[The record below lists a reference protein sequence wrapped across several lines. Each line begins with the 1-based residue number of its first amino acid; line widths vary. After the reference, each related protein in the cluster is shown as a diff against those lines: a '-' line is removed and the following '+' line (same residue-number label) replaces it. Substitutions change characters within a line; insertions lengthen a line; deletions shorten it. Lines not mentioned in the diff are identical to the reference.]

1 MRAVIPMHAASARA
15 MASETSASV
24 LGGAQ
29 LALYAV
35 VRTLLQFRGYSRLC
49 RYSFF
54 FNVSLDRTEG
64 DYQNPDC
71 RNVQ

>member
-1 MRAVIPMHAASARA
+1 
-15 MASETSASV
+15 MASETSAAV

-29 LALYAV
+29 ALYAI
-35 VRTLLQFRGYSRLC
+35 VRTLLQFRGYGRLC

-64 DYQNPDC
+64 DYQYPDF

>member
-1 MRAVIPMHAASARA
+1 MRAVIPMHAAPARA
-15 MASETSASV
+15 MASETSAAV

-29 LALYAV
+29 ALYAI
-35 VRTLLQFRGYSRLC
+35 VRTLLQFRGYGRLC

-64 DYQNPDC
+64 DYQYPDF